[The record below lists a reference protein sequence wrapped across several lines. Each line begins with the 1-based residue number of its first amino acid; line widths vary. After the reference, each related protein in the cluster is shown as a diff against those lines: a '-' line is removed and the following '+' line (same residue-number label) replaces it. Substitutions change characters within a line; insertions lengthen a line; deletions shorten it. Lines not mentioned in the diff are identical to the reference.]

1 MNKLCVRLLAVF
13 ATLAVLA
20 ASLPVQAQSKD
31 VPLPTVVLIAT
42 GGTIAMKIDPEKK
55 APVPA
60 ISGED
65 LVATVP
71 EIAKVAKIEV
81 QNISNVPSGYM
92 DPPRWVELEKA
103 VAAALARPEV
113 AGVIV
118 SHGTDTLEE
127 TAYFLDLTVKSDKP
141 VVLIG
146 AQRSASESDFDGP
159 RNLLNAARICVA
171 PEAKNKGVMLV
182 MNGQI
187 NAAREVAKTHT
198 SDVETFK
205 SGDFGFLGN
214 ADEDRVVFYR
224 APLRRQNVALKQ
236 DVLPRVDIVAAYGAP
251 RPRPTVALNHHA
263 VPGGHFVAAS
273 GGNDG
278 ALIKAAVAAGAK
290 GIVVAA
296 LGWGNVNP
304 ATYEVIKETAAKGV
318 VVAISTRVYNGRV
331 LPHYGYI
338 GGGKTLQEAGAVFCD
353 NLSPQKARLLLML
366 ALQYTQKVPEIQAY
380 FDK

>member
-236 DVLPRVDIVAAYGAP
+236 DVLPRVDIVAAYG
-251 RPRPTVALNHHA
+251 
-263 VPGGHFVAAS
+263 
-273 GGNDG
+273 GNDG